1 MVDEPGR
8 KASGYAW
15 KIELTGVDM
24 GVRALCLPDPR
35 SRACPFTSSPLGVG
49 WGGVGAMD
57 PTGCPCVQ
65 AIPGGYRS
73 LWGGGGVLTLK
84 C

>member
-1 MVDEPGR
+1 M
-8 KASGYAW
+8 
-15 KIELTGVDM
+15 
-24 GVRALCLPDPR
+24 
-35 SRACPFTSSPLGVG
+35 G

-73 LWGGGGVLTLK
+73 QWRGERFSPLNAKGKQTPIYRGQEIGQNMVRVLKNLR
-84 C
+84 